1 MGNYFRL
8 IFATSLITAITW
20 GPICDR
26 ALNAQ
31 TPPID
36 RLVQDQPAQRPQ
48 GKRPAAPLKR
58 PDATIGPDDKVDA
71 FFEDAHE
78 ALDSA
83 LSYFDDSQSRPGKSD
98 LPFYDIVSRT
108 KESQRV
114 KVEGYLDAAGEAL
127 GVSSISKRR
136 LNIGELRETITENQR
151 NLTTYKRKRISAP
164 KSTYNPLVTTK
175 SGYDKKIQEAEET
188 ILLAKEEI
196 EEEKIRLV
204 KDFARIGMQLSPNDV
219 DELLD
224 SITGDEFVRVTIV
237 FDNAKRFAAELE
249 RLTNES
255 GEDLEAAKKY
265 YGIYLMLLNAMSQ
278 MQQRFVEDVDKT
290 YYPKLDEFVEKAK
303 QNMDEAEEA
312 IRKGGDETVL
322 RNNIESNQLTYDAAL
337 LYKGWVEG
345 AATANDHRQC
355 CL

>member
-1 MGNYFRL
+1 M
-8 IFATSLITAITW
+8 
-20 GPICDR
+20 
-26 ALNAQ
+26 
-31 TPPID
+31 
-36 RLVQDQPAQRPQ
+36 
-48 GKRPAAPLKR
+48 
-58 PDATIGPDDKVDA
+58 
-71 FFEDAHE
+71 
-78 ALDSA
+78 
-83 LSYFDDSQSRPGKSD
+83 
-98 LPFYDIVSRT
+98 
-108 KESQRV
+108 
-114 KVEGYLDAAGEAL
+114 DAAGEAL

-337 LYKGWVEG
+337 LYKDGLKEQRRQMIIAN
-345 AATANDHRQC
+345 AACKKNILTAENTYKTVALSKDLADLMSTSRRAFDSISG
-355 CL
+355 LSIPDLRPFKNERMKSALDRITRELRK